1 VILRSVIHPTDF
13 SELNNRAF
21 AHALRIALAARCDLD
36 LLHVADSETDYREMT
51 LPRVQRILTQWGA
64 LAEGEPSSAIAAK
77 LGMHVNNVRLER
89 QVPSAA
95 IIEFLKQKGGDLI
108 VFATHGRDG
117 IGRWLM
123 GSIAET
129 VFGHSAIPTLFVAP
143 GARGFVSEISGNL
156 QLRRALL
163 PVDRSPA
170 PDHAITTARLFARLL
185 TGRDIAIDLLH
196 VGSSRPNLSGSG
208 GTAAGSMM
216 LRSGN
221 VVQTIIDAA
230 VEFEADLI
238 CMATSGRHGIFDA
251 LRGSTT
257 ERVLRHAPCPLLAVA
272 AG

>member
-1 VILRSVIHPTDF
+1 LS
-13 SELNNRAF
+13 
-21 AHALRIALAARCDLD
+21 
-36 LLHVADSETDYREMT
+36 
-51 LPRVQRILTQWGA
+51 QLT
-64 LAEGEPSSAIAAK
+64 
-77 LGMHVNNVRLER
+77 
-89 QVPSAA
+89 
-95 IIEFLKQKGGDLI
+95 
-108 VFATHGRDG
+108 
-117 IGRWLM
+117 

-129 VFGHSAIPTLFVAP
+129 VFGHSAIPTLFVP
-143 GARGFVSEISGNL
+143 PSARGFVSEISGNL

-170 PDHAITTARLFARLL
+170 PDHTITTARLFARLL
-185 TGRDIAIDLLH
+185 AGRDIAIDLLH
-196 VGSSRPNLSGSG
+196 VGSSRPDLSCPGA
-208 GTAAGSMM
+208 AAGSVM